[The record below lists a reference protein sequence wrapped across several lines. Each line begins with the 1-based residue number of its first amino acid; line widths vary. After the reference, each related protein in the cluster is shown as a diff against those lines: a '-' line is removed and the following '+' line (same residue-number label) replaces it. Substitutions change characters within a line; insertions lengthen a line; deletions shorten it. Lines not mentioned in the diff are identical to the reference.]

1 MTKFYPVLFISILF
15 LFPFNSFAKRD
26 KSDGNAAAQ
35 TRKGFVVLKLD
46 NSINDGKPIDAAY
59 IVLDKYDLTYA
70 GFINQ
75 KFDVVDNK
83 IIISDLPE
91 GKYYADI
98 YIKGMYKQYF
108 KKVINVTK
116 KGNTYTFQMDVMDT
130 YIPKK
135 ANIPSESNDFSRTG
149 VAQMK

>member
-1 MTKFYPVLFISILF
+1 MRKFYAVLFISILF
-15 LFPFNSFAKRD
+15 LFPFNSFAKPDR
-26 KSDGNAAAQ
+26 SDGNAASQ
-35 TRKGFVVLKLD
+35 NRNGFVVLKLD
-46 NSINDGKPIDAAY
+46 NSINDGKSINAAY

-83 IIISDLPE
+83 IMISDLPE

-98 YIKGMYKQYF
+98 YIKGMYKQHF
-108 KKVINVTK
+108 KKVITVAK
-116 KGNTYTFQMDVMDT
+116 KVNTYTFRMDAMDT
-130 YIPKK
+130 YILKK
-135 ANIPSESNDFSRTG
+135 ANIPSESNDFSGTG